1 MQDMESTATHK
12 KVKIFRSKR
21 EIAQLLK
28 EHAQSG
34 LSVKAFC
41 AGLPIAEGT
50 FYHWKKKF
58 SKNTDP
64 AGKAGFA
71 PIEIVPS
78 AGNGLFAEVGSI
90 KIYQPVS
97 AAYLK
102 ELLA

>member
-1 MQDMESTATHK
+1 MESAASKNTRA
-12 KVKIFRSKR
+12 FRSKQ
-21 EIAQLLK
+21 EIARLLK

-58 SKNTDP
+58 SKNTDTS
-64 AGKAGFA
+64 GKAGFA
-71 PIEIVPS
+71 PIEIVPP

>member
-1 MQDMESTATHK
+1 MELNGSNNKT
-12 KVKIFRSKR
+12 KVFRSKQ
-21 EIAQLLK
+21 EIERLLI

-41 AGLPIAEGT
+41 ARIHIADGT

-58 SKNTDP
+58 SKAP
-64 AGKAGFA
+64 EAAGKTGFA

-90 KIYQPVS
+90 KLYQQVS

>member
-1 MQDMESTATHK
+1 MESTATHK
-12 KVKIFRSKR
+12 KVKIFRSKQ
-21 EIAQLLK
+21 EIERLLI
-28 EHAQSG
+28 EHSRSG

-58 SKNTDP
+58 SKDIG
-64 AGKAGFA
+64 ASGKAGFA

-78 AGNGLFAEVGSI
+78 ASNGLFAEVGGI

>member
-1 MQDMESTATHK
+1 MESNGNKT
-12 KVKIFRSKR
+12 VKIFRSKQ
-21 EIAQLLK
+21 EIKLLLK

-34 LSVKAFC
+34 QSVKVFC
-41 AGLPIAEGT
+41 AGLAIAEGT

-58 SKNTDP
+58 SKSNGMTE
-64 AGKAGFA
+64 KAGFA

-78 AGNGLFAEVGSI
+78 ACNTLFAEVGNI

>member
-1 MQDMESTATHK
+1 MESTANK
-12 KVKIFRSKR
+12 NAKVFRSKQ
-21 EIAQLLK
+21 EIERLLM

-41 AGLPIAEGT
+41 ADLDIASGT
-50 FYHWKKKF
+50 FYYWKGKYAKGNVLI
-58 SKNTDP
+58 K
-64 AGKAGFA
+64 KAGFA
-71 PIEIVPS
+71 PIEVVPS
-78 AGNGLFAEVGSI
+78 AGNGLFAEVGCI

>member
-1 MQDMESTATHK
+1 MESAASK
-12 KVKIFRSKR
+12 NSKVFRSKQ
-21 EIAQLLK
+21 EIARLLN

-58 SKNTDP
+58 SKDIGA
-64 AGKAGFA
+64 AGKPGFA

-78 AGNGLFAEVGSI
+78 AVNGLFAEVGSI